1 MLSNAVQS
9 FRYAF
14 RRELLALYAAVVVG
28 QWIMDLS
35 NVVLAVVP
43 FLPRFVRRVLSW
55 PIFLLGSRWSSAAS
69 SASSIASYPMPG
81 NAGGTVWSGTA
92 KVFRRGCR
100 TGHE

>member
-55 PIFLLGSRWSSAAS
+55 PIFLLGLALVVGGVVGVLHRVVSD
-69 SASSIASYPMPG
+69 
-81 NAGGTVWSGTA
+81 AG
-92 KVFRRGCR
+92 
-100 TGHE
+100 